1 MISSIRHVGLVVS
14 DLDKALQF
22 WSNTMGFVISRQ
34 MEEAGKHLDVMM
46 GLNDVRVTTVKLAD
60 PNGNLLELLHFTSHP
75 DKDQW
80 LGHPYSTG
88 FTHIAL
94 TVCNVD
100 EMCERLRNVGLD
112 IPIQP
117 QRSPDGSVKVIYVR
131 GPEGILIELV
141 ELIE

>member
-1 MISSIRHVGLVVS
+1 MLQMSMSKLSLKVLLGVFALMFSVSAGLS
-14 DLDKALQF
+14 TECKD
-22 WSNTMGFVISRQ
+22 
-34 MEEAGKHLDVMM
+34 
-46 GLNDVRVTTVKLAD
+46 D
-60 PNGNLLELLHFTSHP
+60 PNGNLLELLHFISHP
-75 DKDQW
+75 DKNQW
-80 LGHPYSTG
+80 FGHPYSTG

-100 EMCERLRNVGLD
+100 EMCECLRNVGLD

-117 QRSPDGSVKVIYVR
+117 QCSPDGSVKVIYVR